1 METTKNTNGITIRRL
16 GHGDEAAIERLV
28 ELDSGRRPEGE
39 LMGVEIEGRLLVAEL
54 DRDWREHR
62 RSLQPHRRA
71 QGTPGSQDRPDE
83 RQGQE
88 PAGASAAGARHS
100 RGALAGSPPGAGG
113 KLLTLPVR
121 LG

>member
-16 GHGDEAAIERLV
+16 AQGDEAAIEHLV

-39 LMGVEIEGRLLVAEL
+39 LMGVEVEGRLLVAMSIETEESVADPFSRTAEL
-54 DRDWREHR
+54 RALLGIRIAQLNGKGESRRRRFRHR
-62 RSLQPHRRA
+62 RPHA
-71 QGTPGSQDRPDE
+71 
-83 RQGQE
+83 
-88 PAGASAAGARHS
+88 